1 LLFGARRKRK
11 LIGAFMLIAA
21 AVLISGCGGKS
32 AIVVTSNSAS
42 QTYPVTITA
51 TSGSITHQLV
61 VNVTLSR

>member
-1 LLFGARRKRK
+1 
-11 LIGAFMLIAA
+11 MLIAA
-21 AVLISGCGGKS
+21 AVLVSGCVGKS
-32 AIVVTSNSAS
+32 MIVNSSVAAS